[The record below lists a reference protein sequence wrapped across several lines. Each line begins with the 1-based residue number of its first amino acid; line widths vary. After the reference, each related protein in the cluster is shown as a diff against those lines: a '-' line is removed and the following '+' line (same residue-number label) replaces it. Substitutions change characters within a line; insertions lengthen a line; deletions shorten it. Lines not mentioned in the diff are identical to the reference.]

1 LLLVDN
7 ATSHHGTKMTSN
19 VTVKFL
25 PPNLTSEVQPLD
37 RGITRSE
44 KARYRKML
52 QYIVTVAEASNTK
65 SDFNK
70 SISVLHAVRWVSSA
84 WEQISRETIV
94 KCLRRAGFNYH
105 KEESEEDAGLK
116 EVIRYFPLDVQKDL
130 ASVDEMESGDV
141 DLILQEVPSTPLEVH
156 HHHHQ

>member
-7 ATSHHGTKMTSN
+7 ATSRRGTKVMSN

-37 RGITRSE
+37 QGVIRSV
-44 KARYRKML
+44 KVRYRKMML

-70 SISVLHAVRWVSSA
+70 SISVLRAV
-84 WEQISRETIV
+84 
-94 KCLRRAGFNYH
+94 
-105 KEESEEDAGLK
+105 
-116 EVIRYFPLDVQKDL
+116 
-130 ASVDEMESGDV
+130 
-141 DLILQEVPSTPLEVH
+141 
-156 HHHHQ
+156 